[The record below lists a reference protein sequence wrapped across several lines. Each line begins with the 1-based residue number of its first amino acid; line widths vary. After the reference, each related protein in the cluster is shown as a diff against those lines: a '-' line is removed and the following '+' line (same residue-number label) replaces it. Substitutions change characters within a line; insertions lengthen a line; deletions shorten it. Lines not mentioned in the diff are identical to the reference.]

1 MTVPPLDTPRLQI
14 RPFILEDLGAIHQ
27 ILDIELEDPEENVSQ
42 AQRLAERRRWLE
54 WTILSYEELARL
66 HQPPYGDRAVVI
78 RETGQLIGACGYAPC
93 LNVFDLIPGLR
104 PQPDQSPTRLYT
116 SEVGLYW
123 AISPTYQKQGYAT
136 EAGAALINYGFA
148 QLQLRRIVATTNY
161 DNKASQAVML
171 KLGMRL
177 EHNPEPEPPWLQVV
191 GILDNPRLAG

>member
-1 MTVPPLDTPRLQI
+1 VTVPVLDTPRLQI
-14 RPFILEDLGAIHQ
+14 RPFVLADLEAIYQ
-27 ILDIELEDPEENVSQ
+27 ILDNELEDPQETISQ

-54 WTILSYEELARL
+54 WTVLSYEALARL
-66 HQPPYGDRAVVI
+66 HQPPYGDRAVVLK
-78 RETGQLIGACGYAPC
+78 ETGQLIGACGYAPC
-93 LNVFDLIPGLR
+93 LNVFDQIPALR
-104 PQPDQSPTRLYT
+104 PRPDQPPTHLYT

-123 AISPTYQKQGYAT
+123 AISPAYQKQGYAT

-148 QLQLRRIVATTNY
+148 QLHLRRIVATTDY

-191 GILDNPRLAG
+191 GILDNPRLA